1 MRKDYQKA
9 QRDGQPSAEDR
20 ALEKFTE
27 LVIDKLQDLQ
37 VDWQKPWFTES
48 ALAVPRNLN
57 GRQYNGMNSV
67 MRAPVL
73 AA

>member
-1 MRKDYQKA
+1 MSKDNSQEIKPDYK
-9 QRDGQPSAEDR
+9 SAESK
-20 ALEKFTE
+20 ALERFTD
-27 LVIDKLQDLQ
+27 LVIEKINTLQN
-37 VDWQKPWFTES
+37 DWKQPWFTES
-48 ALAVPRNLN
+48 ALSVPRNLS